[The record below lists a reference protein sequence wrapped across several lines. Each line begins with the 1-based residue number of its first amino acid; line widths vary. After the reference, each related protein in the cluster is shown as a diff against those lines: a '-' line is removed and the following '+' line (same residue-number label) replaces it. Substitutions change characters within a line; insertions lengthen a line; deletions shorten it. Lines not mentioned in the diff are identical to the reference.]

1 MVIFTNLFFPDFSP
15 DGSYL
20 AAGSAD
26 GGVYIWN
33 ISTGNLERRLPDM
46 HRYLEYHSSFKIVY
60 CFINEKETALTV
72 D

>member
-1 MVIFTNLFFPDFSP
+1 MYTTISDMINQDLFSLTDFSP

-33 ISTGNLERRLPDM
+33 INTGNLETCLPDR
-46 HRYLEYHSSFKIVY
+46 HRYPESH
-60 CFINEKETALTV
+60 
-72 D
+72 